1 MKSNSKYNVVKVLEG
16 GKVKADS
23 KVYKTLEGAVRRLQ
37 QLVQFEDMQLRAGFG
52 QAHEYRI
59 AKA

>member
-52 QAHEYRI
+52 QSHEYRI
-59 AKA
+59 EKA